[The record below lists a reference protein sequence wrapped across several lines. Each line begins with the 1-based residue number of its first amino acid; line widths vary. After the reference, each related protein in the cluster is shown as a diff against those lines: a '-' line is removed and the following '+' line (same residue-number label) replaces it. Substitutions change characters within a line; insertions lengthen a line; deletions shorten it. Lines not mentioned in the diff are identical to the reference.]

1 MSRELKLVLQNLL
14 DAVITPVGK
23 VQIHSSQ
30 CPSDHFIT
38 ICQVNCML
46 TWHIVIS
53 ISAVWQEHPL
63 LTATDWLSF
72 IWPATSLHRCQFIHN
87 AGNAVVHLINMV
99 IWIVR
104 WVNCNAGIRSSRWL
118 VLSCISPFEIAIWSM
133 DSWRFVT
140 LDLLDAVITLVG
152 IVQIHSSQCPSDH
165 FITICQDNCMISI
178 IKAYIKHTTAVKST
192 DSEEDRRAYS
202 TACYQANNLINA
214 SHNQQ
219 CNQCISEPGSDS
231 RRICSAVKDSLL
243 SETTTDV
250 GKCKQNAVF
259 CSTLVAFCL
268 LQPRKACVG
277 WPPAPTFNAVS
288 NVTTYAPS
296 VSVSNL
302 YHN

>member
-1 MSRELKLVLQNLL
+1 MPNFISVTASIAELDQGKKSHTQSLTHPAYLMSRELKLVLQNLL

-38 ICQVNCML
+38 ICQV
-46 TWHIVIS
+46 
-53 ISAVWQEHPL
+53 
-63 LTATDWLSF
+63 
-72 IWPATSLHRCQFIHN
+72 
-87 AGNAVVHLINMV
+87 
-99 IWIVR
+99 
-104 WVNCNAGIRSSRWL
+104 
-118 VLSCISPFEIAIWSM
+118 
-133 DSWRFVT
+133 
-140 LDLLDAVITLVG
+140 
-152 IVQIHSSQCPSDH
+152 
-165 FITICQDNCMISI
+165 NCMISI

-277 WPPAPTFNAVS
+277 
-288 NVTTYAPS
+288 
-296 VSVSNL
+296 
-302 YHN
+302 